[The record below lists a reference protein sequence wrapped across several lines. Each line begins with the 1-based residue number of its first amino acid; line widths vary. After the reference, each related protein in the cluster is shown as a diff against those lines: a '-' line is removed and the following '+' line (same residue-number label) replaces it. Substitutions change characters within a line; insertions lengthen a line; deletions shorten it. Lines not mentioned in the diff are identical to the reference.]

1 MGLVYS
7 TVGKFGLSKCST
19 NYDDYFSDGTFGL
32 IKAVLT
38 YDSSRD
44 NTFSTY
50 ALKCIKNEILMGIRK
65 NKKWNNIISIYEEIP
80 GSEILV
86 VENQL
91 VADFKANIE
100 ENVIKK

>member
-1 MGLVYS
+1 MKVIFSNEKQKQCVLQNMGLVYS

-50 ALKCIKNEILMGIRK
+50 ALKCIKNEILIG
-65 NKKWNNIISIYEEIP
+65 W
-80 GSEILV
+80 
-86 VENQL
+86 
-91 VADFKANIE
+91 F
-100 ENVIKK
+100 